1 MKLPK
6 HDHLPG
12 GQEEWHAPVKPEA
25 TPALA

>member
-6 HDHLPG
+6 HDQLPG
-12 GQEEWHAPVKPEA
+12 GQEGLHAPAKPKA

>member
-12 GQEEWHAPVKPEA
+12 GQEGLHTPVKVKA
-25 TPALA
+25 ISAVA